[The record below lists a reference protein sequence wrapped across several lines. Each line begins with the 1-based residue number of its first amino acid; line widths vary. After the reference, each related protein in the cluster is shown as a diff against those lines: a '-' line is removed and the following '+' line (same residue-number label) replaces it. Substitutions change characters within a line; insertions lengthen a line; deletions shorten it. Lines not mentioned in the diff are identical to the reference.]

1 LSARER
7 RILRRA
13 ERATQ
18 AAPAA
23 NAALVAVMQNSSAVA
38 AAISSVN
45 LIMFRSFPRWLRHS
59 IFELHYN
66 VEAYHWM
73 VGEVAGKSARSLHK
87 IIPAHCTTMPHGG
100 FRSRRKTR
108 IISQGLT
115 LQDAGLPDQSLQG
128 NFPAHGQPVDE
139 LALAE
144 IKGAIIAK
152 LTLAIGKDAGM
163 ATRHD
168 WYKAAALALRDRIVH
183 RWLVTDKANYDAGR
197 KRVYYLSLEFLI
209 GRLFTDALNNM
220 GLLPVFEAALGDLGV
235 ALSDL
240 RKCEPDAALGNGGLG
255 RLAACFMESMA
266 TLAIPAI
273 GYGIRYDFGLF
284 RQIIAQGWQ
293 QEYPDE
299 WLGFGNPWEFQRPE
313 VVYHVHFGGTIE
325 RVTDAKG
332 RDYAIWHPAETVQA
346 VAYDTPIVGWR
357 GQHVNA
363 LRLWSARSPDPLKLD
378 VFNTGDYLGASAEEA
393 RAESICKFLYPN
405 DESPAGRELRLRQ
418 EYFFVSASL
427 QDLVQRHLAS
437 DGQLRGL
444 ASKAAVQLNDTHPSL
459 AVTEL
464 MRILVDLHNVPW
476 EEAWQ
481 VTVATLS
488 YTNHTLLP
496 EALET
501 WPVELFERLLPRHL
515 DIIYRI
521 NVAHLALADARCPGD
536 VEFRASV
543 SLIDERSGRK
553 VRMGQLAFV
562 GSHRINGVSAM
573 HSDLMKE
580 TVFED
585 LNHLYPGRITN
596 KTNGIT
602 FRRWLMLANPKLT
615 GLLREACGEAV
626 LDDPSQLGLL
636 ETRASD
642 SAFQQQFRGVKHH
655 NKIVLARLI
664 GERLNIKL
672 DPSALFDVQIKRIHE
687 YKRQLL
693 NIIEAVALYLA
704 IKDEPQRDW
713 VPRVK
718 IFAGKAAASYRYAK
732 LIIKLINDVAETV
745 NDDPAIAG
753 RLKIAFLADYNVSL
767 AEVIIPAAD
776 LSEQISTAGME
787 ASGTGNMKLAL
798 NGALTIGTLDGA
810 NLEIRDHVGA
820 ENIAIFGMEAM
831 DVVVRRK
838 QGLDATEM
846 IRRSPVLSRAIG
858 AIESGMFSPDD
869 PGRFGSIAHA
879 LRHLDHYMVSA
890 DFDAYFDA
898 QRGIDARWQVVPA
911 WTRASILN
919 VARMPWFSSD
929 RTIREYAEDIWNV
942 PVRSTSPGNLQEA
955 SAQRG
960 ATR

>member
-1 LSARER
+1 
-7 RILRRA
+7 
-13 ERATQ
+13 
-18 AAPAA
+18 
-23 NAALVAVMQNSSAVA
+23 
-38 AAISSVN
+38 
-45 LIMFRSFPRWLRHS
+45 
-59 IFELHYN
+59 
-66 VEAYHWM
+66 
-73 VGEVAGKSARSLHK
+73 
-87 IIPAHCTTMPHGG
+87 
-100 FRSRRKTR
+100 
-108 IISQGLT
+108 
-115 LQDAGLPDQSLQG
+115 
-128 NFPAHGQPVDE
+128 
-139 LALAE
+139 
-144 IKGAIIAK
+144 
-152 LTLAIGKDAGM
+152 
-163 ATRHD
+163 
-168 WYKAAALALRDRIVH
+168 
-183 RWLVTDKANYDAGR
+183 
-197 KRVYYLSLEFLI
+197 
-209 GRLFTDALNNM
+209 
-220 GLLPVFEAALGDLGV
+220 LGDLGV
-235 ALSDL
+235 GLAEL

-284 RQIIAQGWQ
+284 RQIISHGWQ

-313 VVYHVHFGGTIE
+313 VVYHVHFGGSVE
-325 RVTDAKG
+325 SVTDANG
-332 RDYAIWHPAETVQA
+332 RKRTIWHPAETVQA

-357 GQHVNA
+357 GAHVNA
-363 LRLWSARSPDPLKLD
+363 LRLWSAHAPDPLKLD
-378 VFNTGDYLGASAEEA
+378 VFNTGDYLGASAEQA

-405 DESPAGRELRLRQ
+405 DESAAGRELRLRQ
-418 EYFFVSASL
+418 EYFFVAASL
-427 QDLVQRHLAS
+427 QDLIKRHLAS
-437 DGQLRGL
+437 EGQLRGL
-444 ASKAAVQLNDTHPSL
+444 AQKAAVQLNDTHPSL

-464 MRILVDLHNVPW
+464 MRILVDLHNFRW
-476 EEAWQ
+476 DEAWQ
-481 VTVATLS
+481 ITTAVLS

-501 WPVELFERLLPRHL
+501 WPLELFERMLPRHL
-515 DIIYRI
+515 EIIYRI
-521 NVAHLALADARCPGD
+521 NDAHLALADARCPGD

-543 SLIDERSGRK
+543 SLIDEKSGRR

-580 TVFED
+580 TVFHD

-602 FRRWLMLANPKLT
+602 FRRWLMLANPGLT
-615 GLLREACGEAV
+615 GLLREVCGEAV
-626 LDDPSQLGLL
+626 LDDPSHLAQL
-636 ETRASD
+636 EVVASD
-642 SAFQQQFRGVKHH
+642 NAFQQQFRAVKHR
-655 NKIVLARLI
+655 NKIALARLI
-664 GERLNIKL
+664 GERLGVQI
-672 DPSALFDVQIKRIHE
+672 DPGALFDVQIKRIHE

-693 NIIEAVALYLA
+693 NLLETVALYHA
-704 IKDEPQRDW
+704 IKDNPQRDW

-732 LIIKLINDVAETV
+732 LIIKLINDVAEVV
-745 NDDPAIAG
+745 NNDPAIG
-753 RLKIAFLADYNVSL
+753 GKLKVAFLADYNVSL
-767 AEVIIPAAD
+767 AEIIIPAAD

-820 ENIAIFGMEAM
+820 ENIAIFGMEAL

-838 QGLDATEM
+838 QGLDATDV
-846 IRRSPVLSRAIG
+846 IRRSPHLSRAIH
-858 AIESGMFSPDD
+858 AIERGDFSPDD
-869 PGRFGSIAHA
+869 PSRFESVAHA

-890 DFDAYFDA
+890 DFDAYFEA

-942 PVRSTSPGNLQEA
+942 PVQPTAQPSPARQAKG
-955 SAQRG
+955 
-960 ATR
+960 

>member
-1 LSARER
+1 MVLDRTDLS
-7 RILRRA
+7 I
-13 ERATQ
+13 TGFKVTDHPSQ
-18 AAPAA
+18 
-23 NAALVAVMQNSSAVA
+23 
-38 AAISSVN
+38 
-45 LIMFRSFPRWLRHS
+45 
-59 IFELHYN
+59 
-66 VEAYHWM
+66 
-73 VGEVAGKSARSLHK
+73 RSL
-87 IIPAHCTTMPHGG
+87 PA
-100 FRSRRKTR
+100 S
-108 IISQGLT
+108 
-115 LQDAGLPDQSLQG
+115 
-128 NFPAHGQPVDE
+128 GQPVDE
-139 LALAE
+139 LAVAE
-144 IKGAIIAK
+144 IKSDILAK
-152 LTLAIGKDAGM
+152 LRLAIGKEASQ
-163 ATRHD
+163 ATPHD
-168 WYKAAALALRDRIVH
+168 WYHAAALTLRDRIVH
-183 RWLVTDKANYDAGR
+183 RWLTADKESYDAGR

-209 GRLFTDALNNM
+209 GRLFTDALTNM
-220 GLLPVFEAALGDLGV
+220 GLLQVFETALGDLGV
-235 ALSDL
+235 GLSDL
-240 RKCEPDAALGNGGLG
+240 RKSEPDAALGNGGLG

-284 RQIIAQGWQ
+284 RQVIVDGWQ
-293 QEYPDE
+293 QEYPDV
-299 WLGFGNPWEFQRPE
+299 WLSFGNPWEFQRPD
-313 VVYHVHFGGTIE
+313 VVYHVHFGGSVE
-325 RVTDAKG
+325 HVDDNG
-332 RDYAIWHPAETVQA
+332 RDIATWKPGETVQA

-378 VFNTGDYLGASAEEA
+378 VFNKGDYLGASAEEA
-393 RAESICKFLYPN
+393 RAEAICKFLYPN

-427 QDLVQRHLAS
+427 QDLIKRHLGS
-437 DGQLRGL
+437 DGQLRSL
-444 ASKAAVQLNDTHPSL
+444 AQKAAVQLNDTHPSL

-464 MRILVDLHNVPW
+464 MRILVDLHNFRW
-476 EEAWQ
+476 DEAWKI
-481 VTVATLS
+481 TVATLS

-515 DIIYRI
+515 EIIYRI
-521 NVAHLALADARCPGD
+521 NAQHLALAEERAPGD
-536 VEFRASV
+536 IDYRAAV
-543 SLIDERSGRK
+543 SLIDEKSGRR

-580 TVFED
+580 TVFHD

-626 LDDPSQLGLL
+626 LDDPSQLAVL
-636 ETRASD
+636 ETYVSD
-642 SAFQQQFRGVKHH
+642 SAFHQKFRSAKHH
-655 NKIVLARLI
+655 NKIQLARLV
-664 GERLNIKL
+664 GERMDIIL
-672 DPSALFDVQIKRIHE
+672 DPGALFDVQIKRIHE

-693 NIIEAVALYLA
+693 NILEAIALYQA
-704 IKDEPQRDW
+704 MKDEPQRDW

-732 LIIKLINDVAETV
+732 LVIKLINDVADVV
-745 NDDPAIAG
+745 NNDAALGG
-753 RLKIAFLADYNVSL
+753 RLKIVFLADYNVSL
-767 AEVIIPAAD
+767 AEAIIPAAD

-810 NLEIRDHVGA
+810 NIEIRDHVGA

-831 DVVVRRK
+831 EVVARRQ
-838 QGLDATEM
+838 QGLDATDV
-846 IRRSPVLSRAIG
+846 ISRSPALARAIN
-858 AIESGMFSPDD
+858 AIGGGEFSPDD
-869 PGRFGSIAHA
+869 KGRFEPIAHA
-879 LRHLDHYMVSA
+879 LRHLDYYMVSA
-890 DFDAYFDA
+890 DFDSYYQA

-919 VARMPWFSSD
+919 VARMAWFSSD

-942 PVRSTSPGNLQEA
+942 PVEPAAAIPSP
-955 SAQRG
+955 AQRG
-960 ATR
+960 VKG

>member
-1 LSARER
+1 
-7 RILRRA
+7 
-13 ERATQ
+13 
-18 AAPAA
+18 
-23 NAALVAVMQNSSAVA
+23 
-38 AAISSVN
+38 
-45 LIMFRSFPRWLRHS
+45 
-59 IFELHYN
+59 
-66 VEAYHWM
+66 
-73 VGEVAGKSARSLHK
+73 
-87 IIPAHCTTMPHGG
+87 MP
-100 FRSRRKTR
+100 K
-108 IISQGLT
+108 
-115 LQDAGLPDQSLQG
+115 LPDPSLPT
-128 NFPAHGQPVDE
+128 NFPVHDQPVDE
-139 LALAE
+139 LALTE
-144 IKGAIIAK
+144 IKSAILTK
-152 LTLAIGKDAGM
+152 LRLAIGKDAGM

-183 RWLVTDKANYDAGR
+183 RWLTADKQSYDAGA

-220 GLLPVFEAALGDLGV
+220 GLLQVFETALGDLGV
-235 ALSDL
+235 SLSDL

-299 WLGFGNPWEFQRPE
+299 WLSFGNPWEFQRPE
-313 VVYHVHFGGTIE
+313 VVYHVHFGGGVE
-325 RVTDAKG
+325 HVEDKG
-332 RDYAIWHPAETVQA
+332 RDRAIWHPAETVQA

-427 QDLVQRHLAS
+427 QDLVNRHLAS
-437 DGQLRGL
+437 DGQLRSLGQ
-444 ASKAAVQLNDTHPSL
+444 KAAVQLNDTHPSL

-464 MRILVDLHNVPW
+464 MRILVDLHNFRW
-476 EEAWQ
+476 DEAWKI
-481 VTVATLS
+481 TVATLS

-515 DIIYRI
+515 EIIYRI
-521 NVAHLALADARCPGD
+521 NVGHLALADVRCPGD
-536 VEFRASV
+536 VDFRASV
-543 SLIDERSGRK
+543 SLIDEKSGRR

-562 GSHRINGVSAM
+562 GSHSINGVSAM

-580 TVFED
+580 TVFHD
-585 LNHLYPGRITN
+585 LNHLYPGRINN

-615 GLLREACGEAV
+615 DLLREACGEAV
-626 LDDPSQLGLL
+626 LDDPALL
-636 ETRASD
+636 ENLEAHASD
-642 SAFQQQFRGVKHH
+642 NAFQQQFRAVKHH
-655 NKIVLARLI
+655 NKIALARLI
-664 GERLNIKL
+664 GERLNIKV
-672 DPSALFDVQIKRIHE
+672 DANALFDVQIKRIHE

-693 NIIEAVALYLA
+693 NILETVALYHA
-704 IKDEPQRDW
+704 IKDDPQRDW

-732 LIIKLINDVAETV
+732 LIIKLINDVAEIV
-745 NDDPAIAG
+745 NNDPVVAG
-753 RLKIAFLADYNVSL
+753 RLKIAFLPDYNVSL

-810 NLEIRDHVGA
+810 NIEIRDHVGRGKHRDLRHGGDGRDGA
-820 ENIAIFGMEAM
+820 AQAGAGCDRRDPEIAAAFARHQCDRRRRILARRPRP
-831 DVVVRRK
+831 VRIDRARAAPSRPLHG
-838 QGLDATEM
+838 QRRFRFLLRMPARHRRALAGGAGLDAGLDPQ
-846 IRRSPVLSRAIG
+846 RRADGVVL
-858 AIESGMFSPDD
+858 
-869 PGRFGSIAHA
+869 
-879 LRHLDHYMVSA
+879 LRPHHP
-890 DFDAYFDA
+890 
-898 QRGIDARWQVVPA
+898 RICR
-911 WTRASILN
+911 
-919 VARMPWFSSD
+919 
-929 RTIREYAEDIWNV
+929 
-942 PVRSTSPGNLQEA
+942 GNLERAGARGFAA
-955 SAQRG
+955 SAAGAGRAARG
-960 ATR
+960 DALEPKGHYFRVIEFARAVIILRGNAARHCERTKQSSAARKTDCFARSQ

>member
-1 LSARER
+1 
-7 RILRRA
+7 
-13 ERATQ
+13 
-18 AAPAA
+18 
-23 NAALVAVMQNSSAVA
+23 M
-38 AAISSVN
+38 
-45 LIMFRSFPRWLRHS
+45 
-59 IFELHYN
+59 
-66 VEAYHWM
+66 
-73 VGEVAGKSARSLHK
+73 
-87 IIPAHCTTMPHGG
+87 
-100 FRSRRKTR
+100 
-108 IISQGLT
+108 
-115 LQDAGLPDQSLQG
+115 PDQSLPV
-128 NFPAHGQPVDE
+128 NFPALNQPVDE

-144 IKGAIIAK
+144 IKGAVLAK
-152 LTLAIGKDAGM
+152 LRLAIGKDAGM

-183 RWLVTDKANYDAGR
+183 HWLTTEKQSYDAGR

-220 GLLPVFEAALGDLGV
+220 GLLAVFEAALGDLGV
-235 ALSDL
+235 DLAEL

-313 VVYHVHFGGTIE
+313 VVYHVHFGGGVE
-325 RVTDAKG
+325 RITDANG
-332 RDYAIWHPAETVQA
+332 RERAIWHPAETVQA

-427 QDLVQRHLAS
+427 QDLVKRHLAS

-464 MRILVDLHNVPW
+464 MRILCDLHNFRW
-476 EEAWQ
+476 DEAWRI
-481 VTVATLS
+481 TVATLS

-515 DIIYRI
+515 EIIYRI
-521 NVAHLALADARCPGD
+521 NDAHLALADARCPGD
-536 VEFRASV
+536 VDFKASV
-543 SLIDERSGRK
+543 SLIDEKSGRR

-580 TVFED
+580 TVFHD
-585 LNHLYPGRITN
+585 LNHLYPARITN

-602 FRRWLMLANPKLT
+602 FRRWLMLANPRLT
-615 GLLREACGEAV
+615 DLLREACGEAV
-626 LDDPSQLGLL
+626 LDEPSQLELL
-636 ETRASD
+636 EARASD
-642 SAFQQQFRGVKHH
+642 NAFQQKFRSVKHH
-655 NKIVLARLI
+655 NKIALARLI
-664 GERLNIKL
+664 GERLNVKV
-672 DPSALFDVQIKRIHE
+672 DPAALFDVQIKRIHE

-693 NIIEAVALYLA
+693 NILETVALYHA
-704 IKDEPQRDW
+704 IRDEPQRDW

-732 LIIKLINDVAETV
+732 LIIKLINDVAEVV
-745 NDDPAIAG
+745 NNDPVDRRPAEG
-753 RLKIAFLADYNVSL
+753 RVPRRLQCQ
-767 AEVIIPAAD
+767 PRR
-776 LSEQISTAGME
+776 G
-787 ASGTGNMKLAL
+787 
-798 NGALTIGTLDGA
+798 
-810 NLEIRDHVGA
+810 DHS
-820 ENIAIFGMEAM
+820 
-831 DVVVRRK
+831 R
-838 QGLDATEM
+838 
-846 IRRSPVLSRAIG
+846 RRS
-858 AIESGMFSPDD
+858 
-869 PGRFGSIAHA
+869 
-879 LRHLDHYMVSA
+879 LRA
-890 DFDAYFDA
+890 DFDRGHGSLRHRQHEAGAERRADHRHARRRQYRDPRSCRRREHRDLRHGSDGRGGAA
-898 QRGIDARWQVVPA
+898 QAGARRNRRDPA
-911 WTRASILN
+911 LAAPFARHRRDRERRIL
-919 VARMPWFSSD
+919 ARRS
-929 RTIREYAEDIWNV
+929 R
-942 PVRSTSPGNLQEA
+942 PVRIDRACAALSRPLHGQRRFRRLFRGPARHRRALAGGAGMDAGQHP
-955 SAQRG
+955 QRG
-960 ATR
+960 ADAVVLVRPHHPRICPGHLERAGERHFAAGARLQAPTRGDALKQNRNDGNPKFPGLTRHRTT